1 MLIDDVALIGERR
14 AVARRLLATPFV
26 TARTDPEAFALI
38 RAHSDWLTQR
48 FRRVLGYELTV
59 GAEYARLAKAGR
71 VRGTEPARRA
81 SGAPFTPRGYA
92 YLALTLAVLADGED
106 EEVPLDV
113 LAADVRDAA
122 REAGLHADP
131 AGRSAERRAF
141 ASALHL
147 LADWGVLA
155 ESKGTLAEYAAGE
168 GEEVRLLVDRE
179 LAALAVAHPP
189 HAAAD
194 PDSFVRDAAP
204 DDFDDDAAGEVAL
217 RRLLA
222 EEAVVYRE
230 DLPERQRGRLA
241 RHQWRAAAELA
252 DLLGSETEV
261 RAEGMAVILPDE
273 ADGAGELPGPLL
285 PAAGPAAEAA
295 LLLVR
300 RLAARIRPENTP
312 AHEAPV
318 PPEVLAEELAAVVGA
333 GSAHRRR
340 WELGAAEY
348 LPDEDALGR
357 RALELLAAAGLLRD
371 RGAADGAEDGGGR
384 VLRAAAARF
393 APAENRDGV

>member
-14 AVARRLLATPFV
+14 AAARRLLATPFV

-38 RAHSDWLTQR
+38 RAHSDWLVQR

-71 VRGTEPARRA
+71 VRGAAPARRA

-92 YLALTLAVLADGED
+92 YLALSLAVLAEGTE
-106 EEVPLDV
+106 EEVPVDA
-113 LAADVRDAA
+113 LAAGVRDAA
-122 REAGLHADP
+122 REAGLRADP
-131 AGRSAERRAF
+131 AERAAERRAF
-141 ASALHL
+141 TAALRL

-155 ESKGTLAEYAAGE
+155 ESKGALEDYAAGE
-168 GEEVRLLVDRE
+168 GEEVRLTVDRE

-204 DDFDDDAAGEVAL
+204 GDFDDDAAGEVAL

-252 DLLGSETEV
+252 DLLGCETEV
-261 RAEGMAVILPDE
+261 RAEGAALILPDE
-273 ADGAGELPGPLL
+273 ADGAGEVPGPLL

-333 GSAHRRR
+333 DSAHRRR
-340 WELGAAEY
+340 WERGTAEY
-348 LPDEDALGR
+348 LPDEGELGR
-357 RALELLAAAGLLRD
+357 RALDLLAAAGLVRD
-371 RGAADGAEDGGGR
+371 RGAAAGAGGGWA
-384 VLRAAAARF
+384 LRAAAARF
-393 APAENRDGV
+393 APVENRDEV